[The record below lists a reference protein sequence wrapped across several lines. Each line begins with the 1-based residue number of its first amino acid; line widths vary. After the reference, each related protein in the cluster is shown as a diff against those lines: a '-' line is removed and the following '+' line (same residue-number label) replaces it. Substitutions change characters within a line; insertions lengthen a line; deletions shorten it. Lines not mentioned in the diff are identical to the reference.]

1 MTENQIKDTVFTALK
16 DVAPEADPS
25 SIDPDE
31 NIQDELDIDSI
42 DYLNFMMGLHEKTGV
57 DVPERDYAKLAT
69 INSAVSYLVA
79 RVG

>member
-1 MTENQIKDTVFTALK
+1 MTENQILDTVFTVLK
-16 DVAPEADPS
+16 DVAPEADPN

-31 NIQDELDIDSI
+31 NLQDELDIDSI

-69 INSAVSYLVA
+69 VNSAVSYLAA

>member
-69 INSAVSYLVA
+69 VNSAVSYLVA